1 MGYGTFGLIKDGV
14 LLEDH
19 YLSRTRFET
28 ILKKFGN
35 LEMPDNE
42 NH

>member
-28 ILKKFGN
+28 LLKKFEN
-35 LEMPDNE
+35 LKI
-42 NH
+42 